1 MFVMANKKKALSVS
15 AKKATKK
22 ASAKIVTFEE
32 GMKAKLGAKW
42 KKLSEE
48 NRQIIREMSGCQNT
62 GRPIGS
68 APIKDYES

>member
-1 MFVMANKKKALSVS
+1 MSNKKKTLFIS

-22 ASAKIVTFEE
+22 ASAKIVTFEQ

-48 NRQIIREMSGCQNT
+48 DRQIIREMSRCQNT

-68 APIKDYES
+68 APIRDYED